1 VCHYRFL
8 SALKEVNKVI
18 QVTKR
23 RASIGESIKP
33 RNQAEAKRFVLSQ
46 LKKKPH
52 IKWVIGIDEVGRGPV
67 AGPVT
72 MCAFACSV
80 EIFRKGLA
88 RHFGK
93 TANQKKTATSFT
105 DSKQMSPTSR
115 AFWNSYIRE
124 VATVSKEI
132 YFEIASKSANDIDRR
147 GISFA
152 IRSIILKLLTAY
164 EKKNIHYGNTFVVL
178 DGSLKA
184 PQEYSQVT
192 VIKGD
197 AHLEPISLASIL
209 AKEHRDSY
217 MKRIAKKFPQYGF
230 ERHVGYGTKEHMRA
244 IVKTGLLT
252 LHRKTF
258 LKGSVRARGK

>member
-1 VCHYRFL
+1 M
-8 SALKEVNKVI
+8 NKVI
-18 QVTKR
+18 QGTKR
-23 RASIGESIKP
+23 RASIGVLAKTLIKP
-33 RNQAEAKRFVLSQ
+33 SNKGEAKRFVLSQ
-46 LKKKPH
+46 LKDKPH

-72 MCAFACSV
+72 MCAFACTV
-80 EIFRKGLA
+80 DLFKKGLA
-88 RHFGK
+88 RHFGNK
-93 TANQKKTATSFT
+93 TSGKSSFT
-105 DSKQMSPTSR
+105 DSKQMTPTSR
-115 AFWNSYIRE
+115 EFWNTYIRG
-124 VATVSKEI
+124 VATTSKEI
-132 YFEIASKSANDIDRR
+132 YFEIASKSADDIDRR
-147 GISFA
+147 GISYM
-152 IRSIILKLLTAY
+152 IRSIILKLLTTY
-164 EKKNIHYGNTFVVL
+164 EKKNIHLGNAFIVL

-244 IVKTGLLT
+244 IAKKGILA
-252 LHRKTF
+252 LHRKSF
-258 LKGSVRARGK
+258 LKGSVRVSKK